1 MRGLRKKLVALAAV
15 ATMVMTSLVGCA
27 GSVKDSDVVAT
38 VGDAEITVGVANFYI
53 RYQQMMLENYYSSM
67 ISGGDVWEMGLF
79 DEDSLKENYMESL
92 QELYI
97 LKAHM
102 DDYEVSLTEDEQA
115 AIDEAAEAFVEANTD
130 EAKEKISGNKEVVI
144 EVLELMTISEKMHE
158 AIIAKVDTEVS
169 DDEAAQ
175 KAMQYVLFETSTT
188 ADDGTTTEMS
198 EDEIATQKAAA
209 EDFLEKAK
217 ANGSLETYATEA
229 ELESTKATF
238 DAEST
243 TPDADLVAAAD
254 ALGEGEF
261 TDVIETDAGYYV
273 AQLTS
278 LLDRDATDTEK
289 ETILSE
295 RQEEHYTE
303 VVDGWKEDTKITV
316 NDKVWDK
323 IGIKA
328 LEVTEKVVE
337 EETDTADTTEDVDTT
352 EDTETTDTVDDASS
366 TDTADDTTS
375 TDGTDTTDSADTT
388 EE

>member
-67 ISGGDVWEMGLF
+67 VSGGDVWEMGLL

-169 DDEAAQ
+169 DDEAA
-175 KAMQYVLFETSTT
+175 
-188 ADDGTTTEMS
+188 
-198 EDEIATQKAAA
+198 
-209 EDFLEKAK
+209 
-217 ANGSLETYATEA
+217 
-229 ELESTKATF
+229 LESRNRQLFTGLF
-238 DAEST
+238 DGRRHCLHHAKRL
-243 TPDADLVAAAD
+243 A
-254 ALGEGEF
+254 
-261 TDVIETDAGYYV
+261 
-273 AQLTS
+273 
-278 LLDRDATDTEK
+278 
-289 ETILSE
+289 
-295 RQEEHYTE
+295 
-303 VVDGWKEDTKITV
+303 
-316 NDKVWDK
+316 
-323 IGIKA
+323 
-328 LEVTEKVVE
+328 
-337 EETDTADTTEDVDTT
+337 
-352 EDTETTDTVDDASS
+352 
-366 TDTADDTTS
+366 
-375 TDGTDTTDSADTT
+375 
-388 EE
+388 